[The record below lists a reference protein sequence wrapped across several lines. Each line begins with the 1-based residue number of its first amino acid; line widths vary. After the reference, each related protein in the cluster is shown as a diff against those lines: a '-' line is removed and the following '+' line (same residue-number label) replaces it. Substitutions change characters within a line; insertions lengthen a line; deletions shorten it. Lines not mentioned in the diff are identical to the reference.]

1 MNTIKVLLIDDDA
14 LVLDDLRTLI
24 QWEQYG
30 FTIIGEAKNGQQG
43 LELFD
48 KYQPDLVIVDIYM
61 PVLNGLEFCQ
71 QVMNK
76 KNPPTIILLTAYK
89 DFEYA
94 KQGIKLGVSNYLL
107 KHEIDEETLTTELLK
122 IKKDLAYQKNNKRMI
137 QQQLFSNL
145 LHQPFSDYNH
155 MLSHLHFPPNLN
167 CYGKIALLFFQI
179 DSPFFLLEPVSKK
192 ISSSQISTMSYIK
205 DFATIHRFTQE
216 FPDLEDTQYIPL
228 NNQQSVFVLIFKSN
242 LSSQQNIQNIS
253 YRVALYFQQKF
264 NQPHVL
270 SMWYCAADIQSWFI
284 NTFKKIITINRNQYS
299 NRIQNAIQYIHTHYD
314 QDLTMEEVA
323 KNLGIS
329 CIYLS
334 KLFKK
339 ETGQT
344 FLEYLTNYRMERAK
358 YILSKGDYK
367 VYEVAEQVG
376 YKTSQYFSSVFRK
389 NTGMNPSDYIR

>member
-1 MNTIKVLLIDDDA
+1 
-14 LVLDDLRTLI
+14 
-24 QWEQYG
+24 
-30 FTIIGEAKNGQQG
+30 
-43 LELFD
+43 
-48 KYQPDLVIVDIYM
+48 
-61 PVLNGLEFCQ
+61 
-71 QVMNK
+71 
-76 KNPPTIILLTAYK
+76 
-89 DFEYA
+89 
-94 KQGIKLGVSNYLL
+94 
-107 KHEIDEETLTTELLK
+107 
-122 IKKDLAYQKNNKRMI
+122 
-137 QQQLFSNL
+137 
-145 LHQPFSDYNH
+145 
-155 MLSHLHFPPNLN
+155 
-167 CYGKIALLFFQI
+167 
-179 DSPFFLLEPVSKK
+179 
-192 ISSSQISTMSYIK
+192 
-205 DFATIHRFTQE
+205 
-216 FPDLEDTQYIPL
+216 
-228 NNQQSVFVLIFKSN
+228 
-242 LSSQQNIQNIS
+242 
-253 YRVALYFQQKF
+253 
-264 NQPHVL
+264 
-270 SMWYCAADIQSWFI
+270 MWYCAADIQSWFI